1 MIEHLGGLMRRTT
14 TAAVLL
20 VGLLAAGC
28 SSGDDGDDGK
38 SGAESTPAPAVSSTA
53 PSTSEPAAAPT
64 LSKEWQPKLDAA
76 TAGDH
81 DDVCKTVGSTA
92 CVTYITELA
101 EVVYDVRDAI
111 DTAGATAAYP
121 KTMDAIQDVE
131 DASAGYAEGGC
142 AGSSEATL
150 AEGSVC
156 GGYVATLLTG
166 PGIVS
171 LTMTTDE
178 LTAS

>member
-1 MIEHLGGLMRRTT
+1 MRRTT

-38 SGAESTPAPAVSSTA
+38 SGAAPAPAASSAA
-53 PSTSEPAAAPT
+53 PSTSEPAVAPT

-121 KTMDAIQDVE
+121 ETMDAIQDVE

-150 AEGSVC
+150 AEGSAC

>member
-1 MIEHLGGLMRRTT
+1 MIDYLGGLMRRTT

-20 VGLLAAGC
+20 VAALLTAGC
-28 SSGDDGDDGK
+28 SSGDGDDEK
-38 SGAESTPAPAVSSTA
+38 AGAAPTPAASSTA
-53 PSTSEPAAAPT
+53 PSPSEPAAAPT
-64 LSKEWQPKLDAA
+64 LSTEWQPKLDAA

-121 KTMDAIQDVE
+121 ETMDAIQDVE

-178 LTAS
+178 LAAQ

>member
-1 MIEHLGGLMRRTT
+1 MRRTT

-20 VGLLAAGC
+20 VAALLTAGC
-28 SSGDDGDDGK
+28 SSGNDGDDRK
-38 SGAESTPAPAVSSTA
+38 TESAPAASSAA
-53 PSTSEPAAAPT
+53 PSTSEPAAVPT

>member
-1 MIEHLGGLMRRTT
+1 MRRTTT

-20 VGLLAAGC
+20 VAALLAAGC
-28 SSGDDGDDGK
+28 SSGDDGK
-38 SGAESTPAPAVSSTA
+38 AESTPAPAASSA
-53 PSTSEPAAAPT
+53 ASSASEPAAAPT
-64 LSKEWQPKLDAA
+64 LSTKWQPKLNAA

-81 DDVCKTVGSTA
+81 DDVCATVGSKA

-121 KTMDAIQDVE
+121 ETMDAIQDVE
-131 DASAGYAEGGC
+131 DASAAYAEGGC

-178 LTAS
+178 LTVS

>member
-1 MIEHLGGLMRRTT
+1 MRRTT
-14 TAAVLL
+14 AVTAALFAVM
-20 VGLLAAGC
+20 LAGGC
-28 SSGDDGDDGK
+28 SDGDGK
-38 SGAESTPAPAVSSTA
+38 ADASPTTATSSPTIAESEA
-53 PSTSEPAAAPT
+53 AAAPK
-64 LSKEWQPKLDAA
+64 LSEEWGPKLDAA
-76 TAGDH
+76 GDGAPEG
-81 DDVCKTVGSTA
+81 VCKTVGSQA
-92 CVTYITELA
+92 CVEHITELT
-101 EVVYDVRDAI
+101 ELVYDVRDAI

-121 KTMDAIQDVE
+121 ETMDAIQDVE